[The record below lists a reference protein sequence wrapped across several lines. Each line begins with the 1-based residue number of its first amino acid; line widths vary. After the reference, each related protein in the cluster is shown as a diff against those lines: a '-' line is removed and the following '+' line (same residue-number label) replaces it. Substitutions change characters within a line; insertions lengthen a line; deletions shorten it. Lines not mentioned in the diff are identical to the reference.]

1 MNCAHPF
8 LMECHVEG
16 ISMRQGE
23 ERAKSEPWS
32 ATVNTTFTRTNKK
45 SSDIAGCVHVGNDDL
60 DVKRSGSDPRV
71 MR

>member
-1 MNCAHPF
+1 
-8 LMECHVEG
+8 
-16 ISMRQGE
+16 MRQGE